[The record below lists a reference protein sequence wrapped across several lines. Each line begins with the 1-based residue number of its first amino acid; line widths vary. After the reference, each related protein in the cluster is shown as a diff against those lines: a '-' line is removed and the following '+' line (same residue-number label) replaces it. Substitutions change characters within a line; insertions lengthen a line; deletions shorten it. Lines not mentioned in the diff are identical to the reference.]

1 VSVTQ
6 VLSATDDADA
16 LRQLHEMGCTD
27 GLPVVIPTPERVD
40 RMVLASGL
48 DADVVLG
55 EVGPLGG
62 VATVAKVATNT
73 VMAGCDPDHM
83 PYVLAA
89 VQAVLQPA
97 FDLSEVQST
106 THSIAPLI
114 IVNGALAPITG
125 IASGFGA
132 LGPGHRANA
141 SIGRAVRLCL
151 LNIGGAAPGVSDMA
165 LLGHPGKFSMCLAE
179 AESESPFPPL
189 SSCWGYAA
197 GDDVVTALGTEGP
210 HSVMFVNDA
219 DDPDSPERLL
229 RIIAEVVVNA
239 GSNNLY
245 LRTGAVAVAL
255 NPEHARVLSGAG
267 WTRETIQQRVF
278 DLCHVPRGRIRLLN
292 PAFTPR
298 GDDADMVRTVPSPE
312 HVVVFVAGAEGLY
325 SAVFP
330 SWSAGGHGNVVVN
343 EPVITGQACEVP
355 FLSGST

>member
-1 VSVTQ
+1 MTQ
-6 VLSATDDADA
+6 MLDATDDADA

-27 GLPVVIPTPERVD
+27 GLPVVIQTPERVD

-48 DADVVLG
+48 DADAVLG

-62 VATVAKVATNT
+62 VATIAKVATNT
-73 VMAGCDPDHM
+73 VMAGCEPDHM

-89 VQAVLQPA
+89 MQAVLQPA

-114 IVNGALAPITG
+114 IVNGSLAPMTG
-125 IASGFGA
+125 LASGFGA

-179 AESESPFPPL
+179 AEAVSPFPAV
-189 SSCWGYAA
+189 SSCWGYEPGA
-197 GDDVVTALGTEGP
+197 DVVTVLGTEGP

-267 WTRETIQQRVF
+267 WTREAIQQRVF
-278 DLCHVPRGRIRLLN
+278 DLCHVPCERLRLLN
-292 PAFTPR
+292 PALAPR
-298 GDDADMVRTVPSPE
+298 VDDDEMVPAVPSPE

-330 SWSAGGHGNVVVN
+330 SWSAGGHGNVVVH

-355 FLSGST
+355 FVVAGES